1 MYDFRISFSNLT
13 YEIVNFCQAKSFSLF
28 MLFTLLKMISYDV
41 EIYLSYAMLKAPFF
55 GFWDIHVV
63 VVKVMVAITVF
74 LIEFVP
80 IIAVAIV
87 VVAIVVI
94 VIVIAPIVVER
105 IAVDPIVVVPIRV
118 DATVVVPIVHSR
130 LGSFAGLYTIVLIV

>member
-118 DATVVVPIVHSR
+118 DAIVVVPIVHSR
-130 LGSFAGLYTIVLIV
+130 LGSFAGLYTIVVIV

>member
-80 IIAVAIV
+80 IIAVTIV

-130 LGSFAGLYTIVLIV
+130 L

>member
-13 YEIVNFCQAKSFSLF
+13 YEIVNLCQAKSFSLF

-118 DATVVVPIVHSR
+118 DAIVVVPIVHSR
-130 LGSFAGLYTIVLIV
+130 L

>member
-118 DATVVVPIVHSR
+118 DAIVVVPIVHSR
-130 LGSFAGLYTIVLIV
+130 L

>member
-13 YEIVNFCQAKSFSLF
+13 YEIVNFCQAKSFSLL

-118 DATVVVPIVHSR
+118 DAIVVVPIVHSR
-130 LGSFAGLYTIVLIV
+130 L

>member
-1 MYDFRISFSNLT
+1 MYDFRISFSNLS
-13 YEIVNFCQAKSFSLF
+13 YEIVNFCQTKSFSLF

-41 EIYLSYAMLKAPFF
+41 EIYLSHRMLKAPFF

-80 IIAVAIV
+80 IVAVAIV

-105 IAVDPIVVVPIRV
+105 IAVDPIVVVPFRV
-118 DATVVVPIVHSR
+118 DAIVVVPIVCSR
-130 LGSFAGLYTIVLIV
+130 L

>member
-118 DATVVVPIVHSR
+118 DAIVVVPIVHSR